1 MTVAPANP
9 KQGRGMI
16 AQRQPL
22 ACLPVALPIKL
33 AKGKQAKGGMAG
45 TESNLAANI
54 STINQK
60 ENFHH
65 A

>member
-1 MTVAPANP
+1 MTIDPDNP
-9 KQGRGMI
+9 KAGRGMI

-22 ACLPVALPIKL
+22 ACLPVALPTKL

-45 TESNLAANI
+45 TESNPAAKT
-54 STINQK
+54 SATNQK
-60 ENFHH
+60 ENFHY